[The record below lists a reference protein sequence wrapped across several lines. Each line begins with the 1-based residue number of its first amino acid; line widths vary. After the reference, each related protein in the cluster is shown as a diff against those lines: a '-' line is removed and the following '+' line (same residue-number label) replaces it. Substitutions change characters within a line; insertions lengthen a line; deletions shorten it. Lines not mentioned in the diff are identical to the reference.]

1 MLISSQLAV
10 GFCPT
15 FPLLHARILS
25 GLGLGRSCA
34 RSHNRH
40 EFICATALLCPENT
54 FFDAIHH
61 SGLKNLSTLTSMK
74 ILKFWVEGCNKYVPR
89 GAEHA
94 TGRHLP
100 YIGQL
105 RVSVLIAIYGNEK
118 LL

>member
-1 MLISSQLAV
+1 MLLQSLS
-10 GFCPT
+10 
-15 FPLLHARILS
+15 LHVLNPWV
-25 GLGLGRSCA
+25 L
-34 RSHNRH
+34 
-40 EFICATALLCPENT
+40 EFNALLCPENT